1 MLGFDQT
8 ATVYTPNG
16 TDGDFT
22 VTAKTGLACRLA
34 HLSQAA
40 QSPAEERS
48 DPAGR
53 RRLLWDAAYT
63 MPEPA
68 QVVVAGD
75 SGGDRWSI
83 EAQTV
88 EAIRGPYGAV
98 VYRRAAVV
106 RVIS

>member
-1 MLGFDQT
+1 MIGFDQT

-16 TDGDFT
+16 TTGAFD

-40 QSPAEERS
+40 QSPAEERAE
-48 DPAGR
+48 PAGR
-53 RRLLWDAAYT
+53 RRLLWDRTYT
-63 MPEPA
+63 MPALA

-75 SGGDRWSI
+75 SGGDRWSV
-83 EAQTV
+83 EAETV
-88 EAIRGPYGAV
+88 EAMRGANGQV

>member
-1 MLGFDQT
+1 MIGLDQT

-16 TDGDFT
+16 TTGAFD

-34 HLSQAA
+34 HLGGAG
-40 QSPAEERS
+40 QSPADERA

-53 RRLLWDAAYT
+53 RRLLWDPAYT

-68 QVVVAGD
+68 QVIVAGD
-75 SGGDRWSI
+75 SGGDRWSVQP
-83 EAQTV
+83 ETV
-88 EAIRGPYGAV
+88 EAIRGPLGTV